1 MPADVAI
8 LGSDDEPELLAYL
21 DAHPD
26 PTMFIRFAWS
36 AGGARFAALRG
47 EAGIGGVAV
56 QNKNGAVL
64 VHSSGGQIP
73 ALAQACLHSP
83 DGITGVGG
91 PHEEVREAIAALG
104 LGGRKVQ
111 REGREVIMALDLDKL
126 VLPDLLSQPGIVVRR
141 ATPADLPLLKEW
153 RIRYYN
159 EVFRLTPDAEL
170 LSEVEAAQR
179 DGRLWVLEDD
189 GKIVNTAAWYAVYPR
204 LVQVEYA
211 YSPAELRSK
220 HYGRSAVAGGLAVMR
235 EEGVRRGVFHTGEKN
250 MAVQIGIDPIGFKIT
265 HRHLFVQFA

>member
-1 MPADVAI
+1 VPDDVAI
-8 LGSDDEPELLAYL
+8 LTPDDEPALLAYL

-26 PTMFIRFAWS
+26 PTMFVRFAWY
-36 AGGARFAALRG
+36 AGGAHFAALRS
-47 EAGIGGVAV
+47 EAGIAGVAT

-64 VHSSGGQIP
+64 VHSAAQIP
-73 ALAQACLHSP
+73 ELARACLH
-83 DGITGVGG
+83 DRDRVTGVGG

-104 LGGRKVQ
+104 LEDRKVQ
-111 REGREVIMALDLDKL
+111 REGREVIMALELDKL

-141 ATPADLPLLKEW
+141 ATSADLPLLKEW

-159 EVFRLTPDAEL
+159 EVFRFTPDAEL
-170 LSEVEAAQR
+170 MSEVEGAQR
-179 DGRLWVLEDD
+179 AGRLWVLEDE
-189 GKIVNTAAWYAVYPR
+189 GQIVNTAAWYAVYPR

-265 HRHLFVQFA
+265 HRHLFIQFS